1 MQNIKATEEQSINNI
16 SSLVDDIILIAKEK
30 VRQCK
35 WCLIWEERNC
45 QRK

>member
-16 SSLVDDIILIAKEK
+16 SSLVDNIILIAKEK

-35 WCLIWEERNC
+35 
-45 QRK
+45 